1 MGYSCPIPFLPFL
14 YRPLDLNPI
23 FATLHLTMD
32 MDLRGAYEAL
42 RAEIFRELEL
52 AAKEQNFKRV
62 QHISQKLR
70 ELETWWLGDSVSDED
85 STATESRTPNIKGK
99 APREA
104 WVLAREQEGIPL
116 RKIKGAVY
124 QAPIGKVGIA
134 FATEWPRR
142 PNHFL
147 LGLQDGVSLAAA
159 ALLCQRKNGIF
170 DIVLPPEFMKNH
182 WSKLSRSSGQVKIN
196 IRWLESGAVG
206 LLIPKH
212 AWADVTGYVSNYGG
226 LIGGSAIQER

>member
-1 MGYSCPIPFLPFL
+1 MDA
-14 YRPLDLNPI
+14 DLESAYIN
-23 FATLHLTMD
+23 
-32 MDLRGAYEAL
+32 LRS
-42 RAEIFRELEL
+42 EIFRELEL
-52 AAKEQNFKRV
+52 AAKDRDLRRV
-62 QHISQKLR
+62 QHITQKLR
-70 ELETWWLGDSVSDED
+70 ELETWWFGDPGSVSAED
-85 STATESRTPNIKGK
+85 LPATEGHTPNTSGK

-147 LGLQDGVSLAAA
+147 LGLPDSVSLAAA

-182 WSKLSRSSGQVKIN
+182 WSKLSRSNGQVKIN
-196 IRWLESGAVG
+196 VRLLESGGVG

-226 LIGGSAIQER
+226 LVGGSPIQER